1 MIEKRRGLGLGHFL
15 NTASQEAS
23 QEEHKLDGVA
33 KVQLIDIKDLKF
45 NPKNFYGLRDIDEL
59 AKQIELSQVVEPL
72 SVEHNPSFG
81 KEGEPPYLILAG
93 HRRYSAWKKLLEEGK
108 VTETT
113 LPCIVRTF
121 KPWKVGGTVI
131 DPERIAEAYLMYSN
145 MGQRKN
151 LTVDEQIQEVEH
163 LEPLACELFATK
175 PEGKRG
181 NFRTFFANEILGIP
195 ETVLQRRLSL
205 RKLIPSVKEAIDH
218 GVLSI
223 TCGAELGSL
232 DPETQESY
240 LNAVKDGTCKGTI
253 EEIRQFKRNQRKA
266 ETAEPEEP
274 EEPSETDEPPSPD
287 DDTEPKE
294 PSTPSHHEAEESAE
308 SAMDDSEP
316 DEPNEL
322 IEPSG
327 DEDEELAEEPASPE
341 EAEKKTAVQPNP
353 ELTITVAAV
362 PKRFADPQK
371 EANDWVASE
380 QKKTL
385 EGLLQYAKAQ
395 SRAYEDKDRLVAS
408 QWNMRASALQVKI
421 LMLDEVLL

>member
-59 AKQIELSQVVEPL
+59 AHQIELSQVVEPL
-72 SVEHNPSFG
+72 SVEHNPESG

-93 HRRYSAWKKLLEEGK
+93 HRRYSAWKKLLDEGK

-113 LPCIVRTF
+113 RPCIVRTF
-121 KPWKVGGTVI
+121 KPWKIGETTI

-163 LEPLACELFATK
+163 LEPLARELFATK

-205 RKLIPSVKEAIDH
+205 RKLIPSVKEAIDQ

-232 DPETQESY
+232 DSDTQESY
-240 LNAVKDGTCKGTI
+240 LGAVKEGTCKGTI

-266 ETAEPEEP
+266 ETSEPEEP
-274 EEPSETDEPPSPD
+274 AETDEPPAPD
-287 DDTEPKE
+287 DDREPEEPIE
-294 PSTPSHHEAEESAE
+294 PSTPSHHEAEK
-308 SAMDDSEP
+308 
-316 DEPNEL
+316 
-322 IEPSG
+322 
-327 DEDEELAEEPASPE
+327 PAIP
-341 EAEKKTAVQPNP
+341 PNP
-353 ELTITVAAV
+353 GLTITVAAV
-362 PKRFADPQK
+362 PKRFTDPQK

-385 EGLLQYAKAQ
+385 EGLLQYAEAQ
-395 SRAYEDKDRLVAS
+395 SRAYAETDKLVAS

>member
-59 AKQIELSQVVEPL
+59 AHQIELSQVVEPL
-72 SVEHNPSFG
+72 SVEHNPESG

-93 HRRYSAWKKLLEEGK
+93 HRRYSAWKKLLDEGK

-121 KPWKVGGTVI
+121 KPWKIGETTI

-163 LEPLACELFATK
+163 LEPLARELFATK

-205 RKLIPSVKEAIDH
+205 RKLIPSVKEAIDQ

-232 DPETQESY
+232 DSDTQESY
-240 LNAVKDGTCKGTI
+240 LGAVKEGTCKGTI

-266 ETAEPEEP
+266 ETSEPEEP
-274 EEPSETDEPPSPD
+274 AETDEPPAPD
-287 DDTEPKE
+287 DDREPEEPIE
-294 PSTPSHHEAEESAE
+294 PSTPSHHEAEK
-308 SAMDDSEP
+308 
-316 DEPNEL
+316 
-322 IEPSG
+322 
-327 DEDEELAEEPASPE
+327 PAIP
-341 EAEKKTAVQPNP
+341 PNP
-353 ELTITVAAV
+353 GLTITVAAV
-362 PKRFADPQK
+362 PKRFTDPQK

-385 EGLLQYAKAQ
+385 EGLLQYDEAQ
-395 SRAYEDKDRLVAS
+395 SRAYAETDKLVAS

>member
-72 SVEHNPSFG
+72 SVEHNPESG

-163 LEPLACELFATK
+163 LEPLARELFATK

-181 NFRTFFANEILGIP
+181 NFRTFFASEILGIP

-223 TCGAELGSL
+223 TCGAELGVL

-253 EEIRQFKRNQRKA
+253 EEIRQFKHNQRKA
-266 ETAEPEEP
+266 ETAEPK
-274 EEPSETDEPPSPD
+274 EPSETDEPPSPD
-287 DDTEPKE
+287 NDTESKE
-294 PSTPSHHEAEESAE
+294 PSTPSHHEAEE
-308 SAMDDSEP
+308 P
-316 DEPNEL
+316 
-322 IEPSG
+322 
-327 DEDEELAEEPASPE
+327 AEEPASPE

>member
-59 AKQIELSQVVEPL
+59 AHQIELSQVVEPL
-72 SVEHNPSFG
+72 SVEHNPESG

-93 HRRYSAWKKLLEEGK
+93 HRRYSAWKKLLDEGK

-121 KPWKVGGTVI
+121 KPWKIGETTI

-163 LEPLACELFATK
+163 LEPLARELFATK

-205 RKLIPSVKEAIDH
+205 RKLIPSVKEAIDQ

-240 LNAVKDGTCKGTI
+240 LGAVKEGTCKGTI

-266 ETAEPEEP
+266 ETSEPEEP
-274 EEPSETDEPPSPD
+274 AETDEPPSPD
-287 DDTEPKE
+287 DDVEPEEPIE
-294 PSTPSHHEAEESAE
+294 PSTPSQHEAEE
-308 SAMDDSEP
+308 P
-316 DEPNEL
+316 
-322 IEPSG
+322 
-327 DEDEELAEEPASPE
+327 AEEPVSPE
-341 EAEKKTAVQPNP
+341 EAEKPAVPPNP

-362 PKRFADPQK
+362 PKRFTDPQK

-385 EGLLQYAKAQ
+385 EGLLQYAEAQ
-395 SRAYEDKDRLVAS
+395 SRAYAETDKLVAS

>member
-59 AKQIELSQVVEPL
+59 AHQIELSQVVEPL
-72 SVEHNPSFG
+72 SVEHNPESG

-108 VTETT
+108 VKETT

-121 KPWKVGGTVI
+121 KPWKVGETVI

-163 LEPLACELFATK
+163 LEPLARELFATK

-181 NFRTFFANEILGIP
+181 NFRTFFASEILGIP

-223 TCGAELGSL
+223 TCGAELGAL

-240 LNAVKDGTCKGTI
+240 LGAVKEGTCKGTI

-266 ETAEPEEP
+266 ETAEPK
-274 EEPSETDEPPSPD
+274 EPSETDEPPSPD

-294 PSTPSHHEAEESAE
+294 PSTPSHHEAEEPAE

-327 DEDEELAEEPASPE
+327 DEDEGLAEEPASPE

-395 SRAYEDKDRLVAS
+395 SRAYEDIDKLVAS

>member
-59 AKQIELSQVVEPL
+59 AHQIELSQVVEPL
-72 SVEHNPSFG
+72 SVEHNPESG

-93 HRRYSAWKKLLEEGK
+93 HRRYSAWKKLLDEGK

-121 KPWKVGGTVI
+121 KPWKIGETTI

-163 LEPLACELFATK
+163 LEPLARELFATK

-205 RKLIPSVKEAIDH
+205 RKLIPSVKEAIDQ

-232 DPETQESY
+232 DSDTQESY
-240 LNAVKDGTCKGTI
+240 LGAVKEGTCKGTI

-266 ETAEPEEP
+266 ETSEPEEP
-274 EEPSETDEPPSPD
+274 AETDEPPAPD
-287 DDTEPKE
+287 DDREPEEPIE
-294 PSTPSHHEAEESAE
+294 PSTPSHHEAEK
-308 SAMDDSEP
+308 
-316 DEPNEL
+316 
-322 IEPSG
+322 
-327 DEDEELAEEPASPE
+327 PAIP
-341 EAEKKTAVQPNP
+341 PNP
-353 ELTITVAAV
+353 GLTITVAAV
-362 PKRFADPQK
+362 PKRFTDPQK

-385 EGLLQYAKAQ
+385 EGLLQYAEAQ
-395 SRAYEDKDRLVAS
+395 SRAYAETDKLVAS

>member
-59 AKQIELSQVVEPL
+59 AHQIELSQVVEPL
-72 SVEHNPSFG
+72 SVEHNPESG

-93 HRRYSAWKKLLEEGK
+93 HRRYSAWKKLLDEGK

-121 KPWKVGGTVI
+121 KPWKIGETTI

-163 LEPLACELFATK
+163 LEPLARELFATK

-205 RKLIPSVKEAIDH
+205 RKLIPFVKEAIDQ

-232 DPETQESY
+232 DSDTQESY
-240 LNAVKDGTCKGTI
+240 LGAVKEGTCKGTI

-266 ETAEPEEP
+266 ETSEPEEP
-274 EEPSETDEPPSPD
+274 AETDEPPAPD
-287 DDTEPKE
+287 DDREPEEPIE
-294 PSTPSHHEAEESAE
+294 PSTPSHHEAEK
-308 SAMDDSEP
+308 
-316 DEPNEL
+316 
-322 IEPSG
+322 
-327 DEDEELAEEPASPE
+327 PAIP
-341 EAEKKTAVQPNP
+341 PNP
-353 ELTITVAAV
+353 GLTITVAAV
-362 PKRFADPQK
+362 PKRFTDPQK

-385 EGLLQYAKAQ
+385 EGLLQYAEAQ
-395 SRAYEDKDRLVAS
+395 SRAYAETDKLVAS

>member
-59 AKQIELSQVVEPL
+59 AHQIELSQVVEPL
-72 SVEHNPSFG
+72 SVEHNPESG

-93 HRRYSAWKKLLEEGK
+93 HRRYSAWKKLLDEGK

-121 KPWKVGGTVI
+121 KPWKIGETTI

-163 LEPLACELFATK
+163 LEPLARELFATK

-205 RKLIPSVKEAIDH
+205 RKLIPSVKEAIDQ

-240 LNAVKDGTCKGTI
+240 LGAVKEGTCKGTI

-266 ETAEPEEP
+266 ETSEPEEP
-274 EEPSETDEPPSPD
+274 IETDEPPSPD
-287 DDTEPKE
+287 DDVEPEEPIE
-294 PSTPSHHEAEESAE
+294 PSTPSQHEAEK
-308 SAMDDSEP
+308 
-316 DEPNEL
+316 
-322 IEPSG
+322 
-327 DEDEELAEEPASPE
+327 PAVP
-341 EAEKKTAVQPNP
+341 PNP

-362 PKRFADPQK
+362 PKRFTDPQK

-385 EGLLQYAKAQ
+385 EGLLQYAEAQ
-395 SRAYEDKDRLVAS
+395 SRAYAETDKLVAS

>member
-121 KPWKVGGTVI
+121 KPRKVGETVI
-131 DPERIAEAYLMYSN
+131 DSERIAEAYLMYSN

-163 LEPLACELFATK
+163 LEPLARELFATK

-266 ETAEPEEP
+266 EPEPEEP
-274 EEPSETDEPPSPD
+274 EETAAGQPDDNNEPDLPNDEPEAFTESEEPAEKPAQD
-287 DDTEPKE
+287 DGE
-294 PSTPSHHEAEESAE
+294 
-308 SAMDDSEP
+308 EP
-316 DEPNEL
+316 DEP
-322 IEPSG
+322 EPVEPG
-327 DEDEELAEEPASPE
+327 GEEPVEEPTASTWDAKP
-341 EAEKKTAVQPNP
+341 VQPNR

-362 PKRFADPQK
+362 PKRFTDPQK
-371 EANDWVASE
+371 EANDWVISE

-385 EGLLQYAKAQ
+385 EGLLQYAEEQ
-395 SRAYEDKDRLVAS
+395 SRAYADTDKLVAS

>member
-121 KPWKVGGTVI
+121 KPRKVGETVI
-131 DPERIAEAYLMYSN
+131 DSERIAEAYLMYSN

-163 LEPLACELFATK
+163 LEPLARELFATK

-181 NFRTFFANEILGIP
+181 NFRTFFASEILGIP

-223 TCGAELGSL
+223 TCGAELGAL

-266 ETAEPEEP
+266 ETAEPK
-274 EEPSETDEPPSPD
+274 EPSETDEPPSPD

>member
-59 AKQIELSQVVEPL
+59 AHQIELSQVVEPL
-72 SVEHNPSFG
+72 SVEHNPESG

-93 HRRYSAWKKLLEEGK
+93 HRRYSAWKKLLDEGK

-121 KPWKVGGTVI
+121 KPWKIGETTI

-163 LEPLACELFATK
+163 LEPLARELFATK

-205 RKLIPSVKEAIDH
+205 RKLIPSVKEAIDQ

-232 DPETQESY
+232 DSETQESY
-240 LNAVKDGTCKGTI
+240 LGAVKEGTCKGTI

-266 ETAEPEEP
+266 ETSEPEEP
-274 EEPSETDEPPSPD
+274 AETDEPPAPD
-287 DDTEPKE
+287 DDREPEEPIE
-294 PSTPSHHEAEESAE
+294 PSTPSHHEAEEPAE
-308 SAMDDSEP
+308 PAMDDSDEP
-316 DEPNEL
+316 DEP

-327 DEDEELAEEPASPE
+327 DEDEEPAEEPVSPE
-341 EAEKKTAVQPNP
+341 EAEKPAVSPNP

-362 PKRFADPQK
+362 PKRFTDPQK

-385 EGLLQYAKAQ
+385 EGLLQYAEAQ
-395 SRAYEDKDRLVAS
+395 SRAYADTDKLVAS

>member
-121 KPWKVGGTVI
+121 KPRKVGETVI
-131 DPERIAEAYLMYSN
+131 DSERIAEAYLMYSN

-163 LEPLACELFATK
+163 LEPLARELFATK

-181 NFRTFFANEILGIP
+181 NFRTFFASEILGIP

-223 TCGAELGSL
+223 TCGAELGAL

-266 ETAEPEEP
+266 ETAEPK
-274 EEPSETDEPPSPD
+274 EPSETDEPPSPD

-294 PSTPSHHEAEESAE
+294 LSTPSHHEAEEPAE

-327 DEDEELAEEPASPE
+327 DEDEGLAEEPVSPE

>member
-59 AKQIELSQVVEPL
+59 AHQIELSQVVEPL
-72 SVEHNPSFG
+72 SVEHNPESG

-93 HRRYSAWKKLLEEGK
+93 HRRYSAWKKLLDEGK

-121 KPWKVGGTVI
+121 KPWKIGETTI

-163 LEPLACELFATK
+163 LEPLARELFATK

-205 RKLIPSVKEAIDH
+205 RKLIPSVKEAIDQ

-232 DPETQESY
+232 DSETQESY
-240 LNAVKDGTCKGTI
+240 LGAVKEGTCKGTI

-266 ETAEPEEP
+266 ETSEPEEP
-274 EEPSETDEPPSPD
+274 IETDEPPTSD
-287 DDTEPKE
+287 DDREPEEPIE
-294 PSTPSHHEAEESAE
+294 PSTPSQHEAEE
-308 SAMDDSEP
+308 P
-316 DEPNEL
+316 
-322 IEPSG
+322 
-327 DEDEELAEEPASPE
+327 AEEPASPE
-341 EAEKKTAVQPNP
+341 EAEKPAVQPNP

-362 PKRFADPQK
+362 PKRFTDPQK

-385 EGLLQYAKAQ
+385 EGLLQYAEAQ
-395 SRAYEDKDRLVAS
+395 SRAYADTDKLVAS